1 MTVNIDDLK
10 DILSRV
16 EKPARYTG
24 GEFGSVK
31 CGPSPFFF
39 CMAFPDLY
47 EVGMSNLG
55 IKIVAESFIK
65 RGYAADYC
73 FAPYTDFG
81 EEIKKAGIP
90 LYSLELKKPL
100 REFDMIGFSL
110 QFELC
115 YTNLL
120 YMLDLAGIPLRRA
133 DRAGGHYPLIAVGG
147 PCTVNPEP
155 LADFI
160 DIAFIGDGESADAD
174 VADIYLECGGATEEF
189 FRRAAEIEGVYV
201 PALMNVNYSP
211 DGRISSFD
219 TQYKPKR
226 AIIDDLDGAVFP
238 MSQPVPNCESVFD
251 RSIIEVMR
259 GCYRGCRFCQ
269 AGFIYR
275 PVRKRSVETLTK
287 QACSLIASTGYEE
300 VSLNSLSTG
309 DYPHLRELIRSLKS
323 SLPPDVT
330 LALPSLRVDSFDA
343 EFAQDARKISLTF
356 APEAGSQRLRDAI
369 NKDITEEEILHAA
382 ESAFDGGYSAVKL
395 YFMLG
400 LPTETDDDLAAIRT
414 VCDKIKG
421 VYNSKKRAK
430 ALRISVSVSTFI
442 PKPFTPFQ
450 WERQATESEVEAK
463 QKLLKDKLYIKGVS
477 LSWSDYFTSRLE
489 AVLARGDRRLCDV
502 IERAYSKG
510 CRFDG
515 WNKELKKDAWL
526 QAFDECGISMEEYT
540 RERSEDE
547 ILPWEF
553 IDIGINKKFF
563 LSERKRAYEGKVT
576 GSCAKKCSGCG
587 LQKVCPAAKGEK

>member
-1 MTVNIDDLK
+1 MTVNTDDLK

-24 GEFGSVK
+24 GEFGSFK

-55 IKIVAESFIK
+55 IKIVAESFLR

-81 EEIKKAGIP
+81 DEIKKAGIP

-100 REFDMIGFSL
+100 KEFDMIGFSL

-133 DRAGGHYPLIAVGG
+133 DRAGGGYPLIAVGG

-174 VADIYLECGGATEEF
+174 VADLYLECGGATQEF
-189 FRRAAEIEGVYV
+189 FRRAAKIKGVYV
-201 PALMNVNYSP
+201 PALMNVNYSQ
-211 DGRISSFD
+211 DGRIASFD
-219 TQYKPKR
+219 TQYTPER
-226 AIIDDLDGAVFP
+226 AIIDDLDGAIFP

-343 EFAQDARKISLTF
+343 DFAQDARKISLTF
-356 APEAGSQRLRDAI
+356 APEAGSQRLRDVI
-369 NKDITEEEILHAA
+369 NKDITEEEILRAA

-400 LPTETDDDLAAIRT
+400 LPTETDEDLAAIRSI
-414 VCDKIKG
+414 CDKIKS

-489 AVLARGDRRLCDV
+489 AVLARGDRKLAAV
-502 IERAYSKG
+502 IEKAYSYG

-515 WNKELKKDAWL
+515 WGKDLKKDEW
-526 QAFDECGISMEEYT
+526 QRAFDDCGISMDEYT
-540 RERSEDE
+540 RERGEDE
-547 ILPWEF
+547 ILPWDF
-553 IDIGINKKFF
+553 INTGIKKQFF
-563 LSERKRAYEGKVT
+563 LTERHRAYDGIVT